1 MMRKRGHGNA
11 RGTRPLIPKARPGVT
26 TILRGILR
34 AFRFRDDRETWY
46 KGCRERRKPTDQ
58 REIECGFVGA
68 GWRVTDDSSEHLLV
82 GNCGKLSILAYGSC
96 MGTDDPAFEL
106 LDRRHLLTYWVKAI
120 PTPRQAAVV
129 LKEHGGLP
137 EEERGNPHR

>member
-1 MMRKRGHGNA
+1 
-11 RGTRPLIPKARPGVT
+11 
-26 TILRGILR
+26 
-34 AFRFRDDRETWY
+34 
-46 KGCRERRKPTDQ
+46 
-58 REIECGFVGA
+58 
-68 GWRVTDDSSEHLLV
+68 VTDDSSEHLLV

-106 LDRRHLLTYWVKAI
+106 LDRRHLLTCWVKVI

-137 EEERGNPHR
+137 EEERGDPHT